1 MCNYLH
7 LQASSVQIT
16 STFCF
21 EVPLGAAML
30 VHFLPLKGWAKGL
43 DTLFASECQKVLA
56 HYTFASE
63 GQKVPKHL
71 ILLPHIL
78 AVLTL
83 ILMPVILVIVIHT
96 AECKMAA
103 LPFDHIHVFTTIKS
117 QRLKKKDEKQ
127 SWPSHNSFCAT
138 GRLEWKKF
146 ENVPLV
152 FSCCFPS
159 DLKGKNPRVP
169 MSNNY
174 WGEMFKTAPWS
185 TALWLCAVVYS
196 WYCCLFDSSLC
207 FLSVSGSAS
216 MHHTPQL
223 LGCTDSTEKRTCVLI
238 SWK

>member
-103 LPFDHIHVFTTIKS
+103 LPFDHIHVFTTIKP
-117 QRLKKKDEKQ
+117 QRLKKRMR
-127 SWPSHNSFCAT
+127 NRVGLLTTAF
-138 GRLEWKKF
+138 
-146 ENVPLV
+146 VPQVGWNERSLKMFHWFLV
-152 FSCCFPS
+152 
-159 DLKGKNPRVP
+159 
-169 MSNNY
+169 
-174 WGEMFKTAPWS
+174 
-185 TALWLCAVVYS
+185 VV
-196 WYCCLFDSSLC
+196 F
-207 FLSVSGSAS
+207 
-216 MHHTPQL
+216 HQ
-223 LGCTDSTEKRTCVLI
+223 I
-238 SWK
+238 